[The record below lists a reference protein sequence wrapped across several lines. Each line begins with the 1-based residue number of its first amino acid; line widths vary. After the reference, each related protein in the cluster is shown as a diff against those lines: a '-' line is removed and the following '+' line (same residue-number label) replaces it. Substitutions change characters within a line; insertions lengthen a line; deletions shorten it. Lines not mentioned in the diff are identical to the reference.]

1 MAPRRFRRLLFLRS
15 VGIVFSLL
23 KTFFPLARISC
34 ALSFR
39 LWILWIHPDL
49 LLFFSS
55 SIFIHRQHPV
65 PTSTCCRMWI
75 SPFQKKKKTHPITFS
90 RRSHRRH
97 RSEMC
102 DSISCVRLCI
112 RLLYR
117 TYSTYPRPRYLRGKK
132 IVCKLSQSWKR
143 IRNSRL
149 LNAISSSSPLY
160 LAFTSCEWTAGE
172 WKCASSNQFESQGCA
187 AFLHRKTPS
196 HSPLLLHNHSRD

>member
-1 MAPRRFRRLLFLRS
+1 MPYRFDFEYFEF
-15 VGIVFSLL
+15 IQ
-23 KTFFPLARISC
+23 TC
-34 ALSFR
+34 
-39 LWILWIHPDL
+39 
-49 LLFFSS
+49 FFSS
-55 SIFIHRQHPV
+55 QAAFLFTVNIP
-65 PTSTCCRMWI
+65 CRRRHAVECEFLL
-75 SPFQKKKKTHPITFS
+75 SKKKKTHPITFS

-149 LNAISSSSPLY
+149 LNAISSSSSSPLY